1 MVAEVGNAAR
11 MTIVVGYVPTPE
23 GEAALAAGIR
33 EAALREEPLHVV
45 NTSRGDSLV
54 DSRFASAD
62 SLAAVRTTL
71 EQSGVVFE
79 IDQQV
84 GGHEASD
91 ELVAVADRLK
101 ASLIVIGLRRRTPTG
116 KLITGSQA
124 QRILLDANCPVLAVK
139 AAP

>member
-1 MVAEVGNAAR
+1 

-33 EAALREEPLHVV
+33 EATLREEPLHVV
-45 NTSRGDSLV
+45 NTSRGQSLV
-54 DSRFASAD
+54 DSRFASQEA
-62 SLAAVRTTL
+62 LAAVRAKL
-71 EQSGVVFE
+71 EASGCVYE

-84 GGHEASD
+84 GGHEASE
-91 ELVAVADRLK
+91 ELVEIADRVR
-101 ASLIVIGLRRRTPTG
+101 ASMIVIGLRRRTPTG

-139 AAP
+139 AD